1 MTETISE
8 CTLLT
13 VHTHSDLVVGGF
25 KIGDEEWGGGQGYL
39 HHDVFIKMTMV
50 KYIYIL
56 RVYEKWFYYLQLPD
70 KPLLRLNKEPPR
82 QPSRSEA
89 GILSVLYI
97 LIYSSG
103 NVTGYAGSKDP
114 SLECCLESTA
124 APLFN

>member
-25 KIGDEEWGGGQGYL
+25 KIGDEGGGQGIL
-39 HHDVFIKMTMV
+39 HHHVFIKITIN
-50 KYIYIL
+50 KNIYIL
-56 RVYEKWFYYLQLPD
+56 RVYEKSFHYLQLPD
-70 KPLLRLNKEPPR
+70 KPLLRLNSEPPR
-82 QPSRSEA
+82 QQSRSEA

-114 SLECCLESTA
+114 SLECCLKSTA